1 MAASNMIV
9 TLAMNA
15 TKYASGL
22 RKAAGDTSR
31 FGKMTTAAFNFAKQA
46 MLGLTL
52 AAIRFIPVL
61 ANMGAESRKADIQ
74 LRFMLENMQG
84 ISAATDATV
93 KRMARYADQVNK
105 ATGIDDEQIKTVQR
119 KLLVFKSLRETAD
132 DTGGA
137 FDRTTKAAI
146 DLAAGGFGSLET
158 NAVRLG
164 RVLENPTKNLNA
176 LSRAGIVFTEQEK
189 KKIVELQESGKLLKA
204 QDIVLQSIENRV
216 LGLAEAS
223 ATPFEKM
230 NAQFQQI
237 GDSIGEAML
246 PALEDMNREVSMWL
260 STPQGRKD
268 VQLVAESF
276 VLAAKGIKEMAGFLI
291 QVRNILEQI
300 KPFTDLLGAIGNM
313 VVNNRFGFI
322 TELPRQFGGGGSGGS
337 GRPGSG
343 PFGGTS
349 RDRASAPIINFNAPI
364 DSVSAGREVARVLAD
379 YNRANGVR

>member
-46 MLGLTL
+46 MLGLTV
-52 AAIRFIPVL
+52 AAVRFIPVL

-84 ISAATDATV
+84 ISKATDATV
-93 KRMARYADQVNK
+93 KRMARYADQVNR

-119 KLLVFKSLRETAD
+119 KLLVFKSLRATAD
-132 DTGGA
+132 ETGAA

-146 DLAAGGFGSLET
+146 DLAAGGFGPLET

-176 LSRAGIVFTEQEK
+176 LTRAGIVFTEAEK
-189 KKIVELQESGKLLKA
+189 KKITRLQESGKLLEA
-204 QDIVLQSIENRV
+204 QEVVLKSIEERV

-246 PALEDMNREVSMWL
+246 PALEDMNKEVSAWL

-268 VQLVAESF
+268 VQMIAAAF
-276 VLAAKGIKEMAGFLI
+276 VDASKGLREMAKFLV
-291 QVRNILEQI
+291 QVRDLLDQI
-300 KPFTDLLGAIGNM
+300 KPFTDLLDLIGKTIL
-313 VVNNRFGFI
+313 NNRFGFI
-322 TELPRQFGGGGSGGS
+322 MELPGQLTGAGRVPGTNGGGGGG
-337 GRPGSG
+337 RMRA
-343 PFGGTS
+343 GGVVV
-349 RDRASAPIINFNAPI
+349 NFNAPV
-364 DSVSAGREVARVLAD
+364 DSVSAGREVARVLSD

>member
-84 ISAATDATV
+84 ISKATDATV
-93 KRMARYADQVNK
+93 KRMARYADQVNR

-119 KLLVFKSLRETAD
+119 KLLVFKSLRATAD
-132 DTGGA
+132 ETGAA
-137 FDRTTKAAI
+137 FDRATQAAV
-146 DLAAGGFGSLET
+146 DLAAGGFGQLET
-158 NAVRLG
+158 NARLLG
-164 RVLENPTKNLNA
+164 RILENPTKNLNA
-176 LSRAGIVFTEQEK
+176 LTRAGITFTDAEK
-189 KKIVELQESGKLLKA
+189 RKITQLQESGKLLQA
-204 QDIVLQSIENRV
+204 QDLVLQSIENRV

-223 ATPFEKM
+223 ATPFEKLT
-230 NAQFQQI
+230 AQFNQI
-237 GDSIGEAML
+237 GDAIGEAML
-246 PALEDMNREVSMWL
+246 PALEDMNKEVSAWL

-268 VQLVAESF
+268 VQMIAAAF
-276 VLAAKGIKEMAGFLI
+276 VDASKGLREMAKFLV
-291 QVRNILEQI
+291 QVRDLLEQI
-300 KPFTDLLGAIGNM
+300 KPFTDLLDLIGKTIL
-313 VVNNRFGFI
+313 NNRFGFI
-322 TELPRQFGGGGSGGS
+322 MELPGQLTGAGRTPGSNGGGGGG
-337 GRPGSG
+337 RMRA
-343 PFGGTS
+343 GGVVV
-349 RDRASAPIINFNAPI
+349 NFNAPV
-364 DSVSAGREVARVLAD
+364 DSVSAGREVARVLSD
-379 YNRANGVR
+379 YNRANGLR

>member
-46 MLGLTL
+46 MLGLTV
-52 AAIRFIPVL
+52 AAVRFIPVL

-84 ISAATDATV
+84 ISKATDATV
-93 KRMARYADQVNK
+93 KRMARYADQVNR

-119 KLLVFKSLRETAD
+119 KLLVFKSLRATAD
-132 DTGGA
+132 ETGAA

-176 LSRAGIVFTEQEK
+176 LTRAGIVFTEAEK
-189 KKIVELQESGKLLKA
+189 KKITRLQESGKLLEA
-204 QDIVLQSIENRV
+204 QEVVLKSIEERV

-246 PALEDMNREVSMWL
+246 PALEDMNKEVSAWL

-268 VQLVAESF
+268 VQMIAAAF
-276 VLAAKGIKEMAGFLI
+276 VDASKGLREMAKFLV
-291 QVRNILEQI
+291 QVRDLLDQI
-300 KPFTDLLGAIGNM
+300 KPFTDLLDLIGKTIL
-313 VVNNRFGFI
+313 NNRFGFI
-322 TELPRQFGGGGSGGS
+322 MELPGQLTGAGRVPGTNGGGGGG
-337 GRPGSG
+337 RMRA
-343 PFGGTS
+343 GGVVV
-349 RDRASAPIINFNAPI
+349 NFNAPV
-364 DSVSAGREVARVLAD
+364 DSVSAGREVARVLSD